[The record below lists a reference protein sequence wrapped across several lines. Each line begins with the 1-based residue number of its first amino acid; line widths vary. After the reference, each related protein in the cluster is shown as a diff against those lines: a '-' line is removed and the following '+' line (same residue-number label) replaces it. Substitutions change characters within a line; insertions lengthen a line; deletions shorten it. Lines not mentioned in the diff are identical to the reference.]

1 MFEQPVVA
9 LFDVDLFANHTSQ
22 YTSPKSWGVHWRRL
36 G

>member
-22 YTSPKSWGVHWRRL
+22 YTSPNRGELTGGL